1 MTAGPSQG
9 SSQNN
14 DDRLSAIA
22 QMIARIDD
30 HIHQGELPQSPVD
43 MINIETA
50 KKQLSRLK
58 KQQDEKQRSVKP
70 TLSAD
75 DIRFADDFI
84 EMFTMSAFSKELAD
98 LSQGENT
105 TMSSDDM
112 ATLAESIRTFALGI
126 DEKDRHLFMP

>member
-1 MTAGPSQG
+1 MTTGPSQA

-22 QMIARIDD
+22 RMIARIDD
-30 HIHQGELPQSPVD
+30 HIHQGELPQSSVD